1 MYQDIFSSETFSN
14 IFGGLTTQSFKLIIK
29 DSDISLFRGFVTDF
43 KKYLPK
49 NSLANLSIVFD
60 EEGKVVF
67 MMNKFTALEMFQL
80 GMYITQQGYKYEF
93 VESTEEETTSPEG
106 PIKR

>member
-1 MYQDIFSSETFSN
+1 
-14 IFGGLTTQSFKLIIK
+14 
-29 DSDISLFRGFVTDF
+29 
-43 KKYLPK
+43 
-49 NSLANLSIVFD
+49 
-60 EEGKVVF
+60 